1 MRDVMREYEWYYRNR
16 SRRILKIH
24 VLVTTY
30 EALIKD
36 YEEIG
41 KPHPPIHPPPQPRFP
56 RAVLSST
63 KPTQTPQLA
72 RQTPLIYLTSRLPQT
87 THPPI

>member
-36 YEEIG
+36 YEVSLG
-41 KPHPPIHPPPQPRFP
+41 SFP
-56 RAVLSST
+56 RQLCS
-63 KPTQTPQLA
+63 PQRDFDFLG
-72 RQTPLIYLTSRLPQT
+72 
-87 THPPI
+87 

>member
-36 YEEIG
+36 YEV
-41 KPHPPIHPPPQPRFP
+41 RSD
-56 RAVLSST
+56 VNC
-63 KPTQTPQLA
+63 
-72 RQTPLIYLTSRLPQT
+72 YLGPGLGLGVSWMYDTYLY
-87 THPPI
+87 IEG

>member
-1 MRDVMREYEWYYRNR
+1 MRFCMYYDVGGARGMRDVMREYEWYYRNR

-36 YEEIG
+36 YEV
-41 KPHPPIHPPPQPRFP
+41 RSD
-56 RAVLSST
+56 VNC
-63 KPTQTPQLA
+63 
-72 RQTPLIYLTSRLPQT
+72 YLGPGLGLGVSWMYDTYLY
-87 THPPI
+87 IEG